1 MTERQPSPA
10 ASDSSTMSKNKN
22 RRSKNRAQNN
32 TSATGANALP
42 TGGQTVPMTRAA
54 FNHLTQPILPWNTTR
69 VPPAFGSPSTILP
82 NSAPATPISSF
93 CRPVNPFSNSGPS
106 KDITGSLLATI
117 NAITR
122 PAGSTAP
129 ASTVAVSVSA
139 VQLQAAQVSHY
150 PAIRS
155 DLWQSISKRLPGYLS
170 TRTSFEVLVLTRD
183 VAAIRLCCPADPKCC
198 ERRPYCIN

>member
-22 RRSKNRAQNN
+22 RRSRNRAQNN

-42 TGGQTVPMTRAA
+42 TSGQTAPMTRAA
-54 FNHLTQPILPWNTTR
+54 FNHQTQPVLPWNTSQ
-69 VPPAFGSPSTILP
+69 VPPAFGSPSAIAP

-106 KDITGSLLATI
+106 KDTTGSLLAAI

-129 ASTVAVSVSA
+129 ASTAAVSASA
-139 VQLQAAQVSHY
+139 VQPQAAQVSHH
-150 PAIRS
+150 PAIR
-155 DLWQSISKRLPGYLS
+155 RFPAVYLKEIAGK
-170 TRTSFEVLVLTRD
+170 FEHSYIVRSPC
-183 VAAIRLCCPADPKCC
+183 ANPR
-198 ERRPYCIN
+198 